1 MVYRRKKG
9 QSKFLGGIG
18 ALLAV
23 AAVVNLFFNADS
35 IVKAGGSAVAAVFMS
50 QNQEKITKVEKTG
63 ENMVENPM
71 SSEDK
76 QGESGST
83 QESADTVTS
92 ETEVINPAAEYAG
105 EAVYPVYETNIG
117 ASGTVYENISVKN
130 TTGHDIDIGSLLE
143 KDLGFTMDDSSEVQV
158 LIVHTHATEGYMDYD
173 NGTYHESFSSRN
185 TDNSKNV
192 CAVGD
197 AIAAELSK
205 QGIGV
210 INDKTQHDNP
220 SYSGSYDRS
229 FETINSYLEKYPSI
243 KVVLD
248 IHRDSIGYGGEQGKT
263 KPTFTFDGKKA
274 AQIMI
279 MSGYDGTGE
288 YNFPFW
294 EENLVFALKLQKT
307 AEDMFPGMT
316 RPLYFGDFAYNMNV
330 NNGSLLIE
338 MGTDMNTLDE
348 AVYSGELL
356 GKVLAKVLQS

>member
-1 MVYRRKKG
+1 MYRRKKG
-9 QSKFLGGIG
+9 QSKFLGAVG
-18 ALLAV
+18 AVLAA
-23 AAVVNLFFNADS
+23 AAVVNLFFNANS
-35 IVKAGGSAVAAVFMS
+35 IYKASSSAIVAAFMS
-50 QNQEKITKVEKTG
+50 ENEGEVIKVEKTG
-63 ENMVENPM
+63 ENMAENPL
-71 SSEDK
+71 SDDAQPTETSVDASE
-76 QGESGST
+76 ENLE
-83 QESADTVTS
+83 QETTID
-92 ETEVINPAAEYAG
+92 PAEEFAG
-105 EAVYPVYETNIG
+105 EAVYPVIETNIG
-117 ASGTVYENISVKN
+117 ASGTLYENISVKN
-130 TTGHDIDIGSLLE
+130 TTGYDIDIGSLLSE
-143 KDLGFTMDDSSEVQV
+143 DLGFTMDDSSEVQV
-158 LIVHTHATEGYMDYD
+158 LIVHTHATEGYMSYD
-173 NGTYHESFSSRN
+173 NGTYHESYSPRN
-185 TDNSKNV
+185 TDNSQNV

-197 AIAAELSK
+197 EIAAELSR

-220 SYSGSYDRS
+220 SYSGAYDRS
-229 FETINSYLEKYPSI
+229 LETINSYLEKYPNI

-294 EENLVFALKLQKT
+294 QENLVFALKLQKT

-316 RPLYFGDFAYNMNV
+316 RPLYFGNFAYNMNV

-338 MGTDMNTLDE
+338 VGTDMNTLDE
-348 AVYSGELL
+348 AKYTGELL